1 MFNEVASDRLFGFV
15 LCAILLGALVLHAMP
30 Y

>member
-1 MFNEVASDRLFGFV
+1 MFSEVANDRLFGLV
-15 LCAILLGALVLHAMP
+15 LGAILLGALVLHAMP

>member
-1 MFNEVASDRLFGFV
+1 MISELLTDRLFGLV
-15 LCAILLGALVLHAMP
+15 LGAVFVSVLLLNAIS